1 MIEIHFQLTQ
11 KGIYWLMKVASTLPA
26 FRTEGVNLYCDHP
39 GCGVCYASPS
49 RLTRTRA
56 LSRHLALR
64 ATLPLGSKA
73 ATGPHPTP
81 AWSWLDVGELQTSGP
96 SGQCQLLCSVD
107 GSELVARSLL
117 TAQGQRGLR
126 THLLKSIE
134 GLGDRTQAEPQ
145 VTNKSRGCR
154 WPDGGMQVKDWVAEG
169 QADQSPHSSS
179 SLTLC
184 ELAWRPAGAPRDIE
198 LILGLGV

>member
-64 ATLPLGSKA
+64 VTLPLGSKA
-73 ATGPHPTP
+73 ATGPPP
-81 AWSWLDVGELQTSGP
+81 RL
-96 SGQCQLLCSVD
+96 
-107 GSELVARSLL
+107 ELVGCGG
-117 TAQGQRGLR
+117 TADKWAEWAVP
-126 THLLKSIE
+126 TSV
-134 GLGDRTQAEPQ
+134 LGGR
-145 VTNKSRGCR
+145 
-154 WPDGGMQVKDWVAEG
+154 
-169 QADQSPHSSS
+169 
-179 SLTLC
+179 L
-184 ELAWRPAGAPRDIE
+184 
-198 LILGLGV
+198 